1 MFSKGFQ
8 KLIHIIRELF
18 KSVILKMSAD
28 YFNSFDFYVRRK
40 REKKDFKSFKK
51 EFEDAVKVKCDE
63 NKNEN
68 KKEESD
74 EKKEFEDILSDPV
87 TYELQVNKS
96 RIKCSKRVIASSHLL
111 LDMIDLTDPKDYSPI
126 RIPSFI
132 TKQIILDL
140 VEMVEKGDMECAH
153 LGRCYKLCSV
163 FITSLSVLVSLSYL
177 LDFLIA
183 VDFLCCDKLKASVEE
198 KIREKIDETNW
209 REVLAYT
216 KDIIGLENTTRAAL
230 EPIIK

>member
-1 MFSKGFQ
+1 
-8 KLIHIIRELF
+8 
-18 KSVILKMSAD
+18 MSAD
-28 YFNSFDFYVRRK
+28 RITDAYNVYVRWQSK
-40 REKKDFKSFKK
+40 REGRLKLEKN
-51 EFEDAVKVKCDE
+51 FEVEVKCE
-63 NKNEN
+63 KESEME
-68 KKEESD
+68 KEEALRVS
-74 EKKEFEDILSDPV
+74 EDILSDPV

-96 RIKCSKRVIASSHLL
+96 LIKCSKRVIASSHLL
-111 LDMIDLTDPKDYSPI
+111 LDMIDLTDPKDDGPI
-126 RIPSFI
+126 PIPPFI

-153 LGRCYKLCSV
+153 LGKTNHFMGKV
-163 FITSLSVLVSLSYL
+163 FRDIFLRQASNVSVLVSLSYL

-198 KIREKIDETNW
+198 KIKEKIDETNW

-216 KDIIGLENTTRAAL
+216 KDIIGLDNTTRAAL